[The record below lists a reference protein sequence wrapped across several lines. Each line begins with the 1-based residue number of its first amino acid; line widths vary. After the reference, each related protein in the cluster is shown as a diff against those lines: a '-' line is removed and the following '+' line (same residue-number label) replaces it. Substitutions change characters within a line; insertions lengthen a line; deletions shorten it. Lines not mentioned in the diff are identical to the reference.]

1 MSTTLIVNLPVQD
14 LATATRFFAALG
26 FSFDSRFATEHLN
39 ALVIS
44 DDGYVNLV
52 AASMFKTFTK
62 RAIADASSAEVALQ
76 LRVDSRQRVD
86 ELVDKALAA
95 GGQRANEP
103 NDQGSSTGGAFPIST
118 DTSGTCSPSTQRR
131 YRTRHDD
138 LRCG

>member
-26 FSFDSRFATEHLN
+26 FSFDERFATEHIN

-44 DDGYVNLV
+44 DDAYVQLV
-52 AASMFKTFTK
+52 AAAMFKTITG
-62 RAIADASSAEVALQ
+62 RDIAAASSAEAILQ

-86 ELVDKALAA
+86 ELVDKALAT

-103 NDQGSSTGGAFPIST
+103 NDQGVIYGRSFA
-118 DTSGTCSPSTQRR
+118 
-131 YRTRHDD
+131 D
-138 LRCG
+138 LDGHLWDVFSIAPAALQGEA